1 MLEVDEVEPQVV
13 EALMLEAIDE
23 RENVSVTILLVV
35 VDVLSLLDDDEVE
48 LVDAFVFDDVDVFDE
63 VMVVDVV
70 DEIDAMQLYAGLDD
84 DEEDEVQVILILND
98 EIEVNELYI
107 FLIVVLVRLI
117 FNDEIVVLLVIH
129 IKSTDLIQIEN
140 SVFYKEDRLFCAV
153 FLLKILNNDIF
164 EYIQN
169 VYPIKTTRK
178 WKRKKKKSLLQSK
191 LIDDFEGLLL

>member
-1 MLEVDEVEPQVV
+1 VLEVDEVEPQVV